1 MNTDIM
7 KPYFD
12 EAIEKFYKYY
22 GYAAITDDQIHVVRI
37 AQSIMMHRD
46 GVLNG
51 GGFVSAFVRN
61 DLIQSINRADSTIIN
76 HFQFLAGVLQYG
88 HVKHKKII

>member
-1 MNTDIM
+1 M
-7 KPYFD
+7 KPYLN
-12 EAIEKFYKYY
+12 EAVDQFYKFY
-22 GYAAITDDQIHVVRI
+22 GYAAITDDQIHVLRI

-61 DLIQSINRADSTIIN
+61 DLIQSLNRADSTIIN
-76 HFQFLAGVLQYG
+76 HFQFLASVLQYG
-88 HVKHKKII
+88 HIKYAKNVLENE